1 VSVVSIANFTLS
13 TNTPYGSAISADFG
27 TLAAN
32 TSYWFQIYVAATSS
46 SSFEFGANLITTG
59 VTPSFRVMQNNFK
72 KIGDSNWTNN
82 YGFLIIGTLKTLDN
96 AQTFSVRVI
105 DRLADTGGS
114 PMVFSGTAYI
124 AKVGNIN

>member
-1 VSVVSIANFTLS
+1 LS
-13 TNTPYGSAISADFG
+13 TNTPYGSAVSSDFG

-32 TSYWFQIYVAATSS
+32 TSYWFQIYVAASS
-46 SSFEFGANLITTG
+46 ASSFEFGANLITTG
-59 VTPSFRVMQNNFK
+59 VAPTVRVMQNNFK
-72 KIGDSNWTNN
+72 KIGDSSWTNN
-82 YGFLIIGTLKTLDN
+82 YGFLIIGTLKTSSS